1 MKTRPTNNW
10 TLFASLLAVLVLTFQ
25 AVPASA
31 GGDTQQLSKKFK
43 NQTGKIADNFEASVT
58 GGVISS
64 ATSNRPGLTAS
75 GQGTK
80 NVKFSGN
87 NLSIDEGAVITF
99 TFEFTGTH
107 GQDDMTAYWTKGPDR
122 ISGNLLS
129 HGQYLGTD
137 GLHSYLDFHN
147 PSQVDDLYLT
157 GLGYSVQPSFDLFSQ
172 DASTLS
178 YTPLNSLT
186 IAPNTTDSIPIGTLP
201 SGSVVVTEGVEQF
214 GTSDATTFYFV
225 NTTLTPEPS
234 SLFLLGS
241 GMLGAGGVLRRR
253 LFTRS

>member
-1 MKTRPTNNW
+1 MKTHATNNRS
-10 TLFASLLAVLVLTFQ
+10 LFAALLAVLVLTFQ

-43 NQTGKIADNFEASVT
+43 NETGKIADNFEASVT

-64 ATSNRPGLTAS
+64 AASNRQGLSAS

-87 NLSIDEGAVITF
+87 NLSIDNGAVITF

-129 HGQYLGTD
+129 HGQYIGTD

-172 DASTLS
+172 DPSTLS
-178 YTPLNSLT
+178 YTPLNPLT
-186 IAPNTTDSIPIGTLP
+186 IAPNATDSVLVGTLP
-201 SGSVVVTEGVEQF
+201 PGSVVVSEGVEQF
-214 GTSDATTFYFV
+214 GASDAATFYFV
-225 NTTLTPEPS
+225 NTTVTPEPS
-234 SLFLLGS
+234 SLVLLGS
-241 GMLGAGGVLRRR
+241 GVLGAATLLRKR
-253 LFTRS
+253 LLPRT

>member
-1 MKTRPTNNW
+1 MKTHNRNNW
-10 TLFASLLAVLVLTFQ
+10 SPFVALLAVFVLTIQ
-25 AVPASA
+25 VVPAFA
-31 GGDTQQLSKKFK
+31 DGDTQQLSKKFK
-43 NQTGKIADNFEASVT
+43 NETGKIADNFEASVT
-58 GGVISS
+58 GGVISK
-64 ATSNRPGLTAS
+64 ATSNRQGLTAS

-80 NVKFSGN
+80 NVKFAGN
-87 NLSIDEGAVITF
+87 NLSIDNGAVITF

-137 GLHSYLDFHN
+137 GLHSYLEFHN

-172 DASTLS
+172 NPSTLT
-178 YTPLNSLT
+178 YTLLSPLT
-186 IAPNTTDSIPIGTLP
+186 IAPNATDSVLLGTLP
-201 SGSVVVTEGVEQF
+201 HGSVVVSEGVEQF
-214 GTSDATTFYFV
+214 GNSDAATFYFV
-225 NTTLTPEPS
+225 NTTATPEPS

-241 GMLGAGGVLRRR
+241 GVLGTGTLLRKR
-253 LFTRS
+253 LLTRT